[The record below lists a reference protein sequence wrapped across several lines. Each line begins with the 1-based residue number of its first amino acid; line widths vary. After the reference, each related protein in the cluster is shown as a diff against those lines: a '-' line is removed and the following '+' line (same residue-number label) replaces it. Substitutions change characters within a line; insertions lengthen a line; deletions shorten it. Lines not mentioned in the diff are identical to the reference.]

1 MSQWYAE
8 LNGIEFFFLTC
19 AVIGAVFV
27 VLRLVLLFIGIETD
41 LSGDMDI
48 ELDEIDIHHVD
59 SDVGFKLLSLQSLS
73 AFLLMFGLV
82 GFALYNENREG
93 ILISLAGAVG
103 AGLAAVWSIGK
114 LFSLFERLQST
125 GNIDLENALNTE
137 GRVYLDIPENGTGRV
152 LIHIQNRLR
161 EYDAKAADNKGL
173 KTGEPIRVV
182 QVQGKLL
189 IVEKIS

>member
-8 LNGIEFFFLTC
+8 LNGVEFFFLTC

-41 LSGDMDI
+41 ISGDMDI
-48 ELDEIDIHHVD
+48 QLDEIDIHHAD

-93 ILISLAGAVG
+93 ILISLAGAVA
-103 AGLAAVWSIGK
+103 AGLTAVWSIGK
-114 LFSLFERLQST
+114 LFSLFEKLQST
-125 GNIDLENALNTE
+125 GTIDLQNALKAE
-137 GRVYLDIPENGTGRV
+137 GKVYLDIPENGTGRV

-161 EYDAKAADNKGL
+161 EYDARAADNKGL

-182 QVQGKLL
+182 QVQGNLL
-189 IVEKIS
+189 IVEKI